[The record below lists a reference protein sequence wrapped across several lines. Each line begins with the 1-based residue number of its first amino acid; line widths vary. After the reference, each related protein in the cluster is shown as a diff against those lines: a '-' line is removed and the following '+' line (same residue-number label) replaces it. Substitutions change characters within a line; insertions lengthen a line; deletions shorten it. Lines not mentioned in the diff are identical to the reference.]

1 MKKIL
6 FILLFM
12 AMSLFA
18 KIDINTASVKELS
31 QIKGIGASKAE
42 AIVEYRKTNGKFK
55 SMDELLKVKGV
66 GSKVLETIKT
76 EAEIK

>member
-66 GSKVLETIKT
+66 GPKVLETIKT